1 MCVWVTGLSD
11 CVSVYGDCERCG
23 YKSGSCTPAPPR
35 VPILSFQSPSPTW
48 WLQLNHLDLSGQLSI
63 RDDVLGS
70 TLNRCS
76 NLTTLSI
83 ADTAAAALTFM
94 MWPTQHRGGGS
105 SSSSSGCG
113 ASSTATAAADAA
125 AVNPPQPSDAAAAA
139 GHEDERLTAAG
150 VAAAPACTLQVL
162 DVSGCAAL
170 AGGGATSAS
179 AAAAAVFRCFQA
191 ALGAMP
197 HLEGTDSRRLPT
209 YFPHAA

>member
-1 MCVWVTGLSD
+1 MCVWVTGFSD

-125 AVNPPQPSDAAAAA
+125 AVNPPQPSDAA

-197 HLEGTDSRRLPT
+197 HLEGKDSRRLPR